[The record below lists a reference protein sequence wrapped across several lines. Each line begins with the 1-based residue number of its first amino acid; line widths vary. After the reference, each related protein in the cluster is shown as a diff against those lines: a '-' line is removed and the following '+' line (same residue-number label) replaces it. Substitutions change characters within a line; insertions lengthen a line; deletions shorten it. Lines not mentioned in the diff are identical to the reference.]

1 MDHFGYFVPRKQKSG
16 NHEWDAVKSI
26 ANGGLDVDI
35 QTGVAV
41 IWTMNTTTHD
51 LGLSL

>member
-1 MDHFGYFVPRKQKSG
+1 MDHFGYFVPRKQNSG
-16 NHEWDAVKSI
+16 NCEWDAVKSI
-26 ANGGLDVDI
+26 VKGELDVDI

-41 IWTMNTTTHD
+41 IWTMNTTTHA